1 MVCLGSET
9 NVFDSFVVKFI
20 NEDSI
25 ISSMSLS
32 ETVKN
37 SKRQIY
43 INRLIERSEEQCMMK
58 VEMLVRHQWV
68 AA

>member
-1 MVCLGSET
+1 MHRVR
-9 NVFDSFVVKFI
+9 FI
-20 NEDSI
+20 NEESI

-58 VEMLVRHQWV
+58 VETLVQHQWV
-68 AA
+68 VL